1 MIGSTFYGRC
11 RREQPFPA
19 PKKEDFMSSESFIN
33 ALEYIQTT
41 VSKANIKMFFINN
54 CLLFAFIFAFY
65 AAL

>member
-1 MIGSTFYGRC
+1 
-11 RREQPFPA
+11 
-19 PKKEDFMSSESFIN
+19 MSSESFIN